1 MQWCTTFCGEFS
13 VSDMFMF
20 LAPIFLYSFKCQ
32 LFLTETFVD
41 RYPASSNTWSCG
53 PRHRKFSFQI
63 SWYMKKTLPV
73 VWQNFSVG
81 QVNFLVRETF
91 NGLFFPYRPE
101 QPTESVDLIF
111 FCSTFSFQIF
121 IWSAF
126 SPSIMASKL
135 AYICTEVNFSSLVLL
150 IVVFTKGQRT

>member
-111 FCSTFSFQIF
+111 FLFDIFFPDFYLISVLSQYYGIKACLHLYRGKFLFPCFVDCSI
-121 IWSAF
+121 
-126 SPSIMASKL
+126 
-135 AYICTEVNFSSLVLL
+135 Y
-150 IVVFTKGQRT
+150 